1 MKCRKPGIDATI
13 LENNELIPIIEI
25 NGRFTLSTYVSFVQE
40 KKKLANAV
48 LFSFYTKIPLVSYNN
63 YSGLKN
69 NLKKKTSG
77 IKTIM
82 DCLYIIQ
89 NLLRSVE
96 LERMAECLVYFLLMR
111 NMS

>member
-1 MKCRKPGIDATI
+1 M
-13 LENNELIPIIEI
+13 IPSIEI

-69 NLKKKTSG
+69 IFKKKTSG

-96 LERMAECLVYFLLMR
+96 LERMAECLVYLCETLNVSQIKSCLKEISYEF
-111 NMS
+111 